1 MTEDEIR
8 TSKYLVFSVGGHIY
22 AVDFVH
28 VRQIVPAETP
38 DRIPDFPDYVLGTVK
53 FENKYIPV
61 IDLTRRFQY
70 DSAEIGNRDCFIV
83 TNDTEKQAALLVNE
97 IYGFV
102 EMPQDSIQPAVE
114 LNAQASARFLVGE
127 FTDSEGRECR
137 IIDPEKVVK
146 LGDEGIFE
154 QQ

>member
-1 MTEDEIR
+1 MSDAR
-8 TSKYLVFSVGGHIY
+8 SKYLIFYVDGKVFSMSFDDII
-22 AVDFVH
+22 
-28 VRQIVPAETP
+28 QIIPFEPA
-38 DRIPDFPDYVLGTVK
+38 RKIPDFPDYVLGTVK
-53 FENKYIPV
+53 YENKYIPV
-61 IDLTRRFQY
+61 IDLTRRFGY
-70 DSAEIGNRDCFIV
+70 DFGGVRLHDCFIV
-83 TNDTEKQAALLVNE
+83 TNSTEKQAALLVNE